1 MILWSR
7 FKFRL
12 PGHLPGIIIASVV
25 TYYWNLQGAE
35 IKTVGELFAEIP
47 HFLPSFQ
54 GDWMLEMLSLMNTTE
69 IWEMLKF
76 LLPVAFTL
84 AVLGAMESMFC
95 AVVLDNTAG
104 TRHSPNSELLGQGLG
119 NVLSSLF
126 GGFASSG
133 GMARSMTNLRA
144 GALSPVAG
152 MVHAVVVLFA
162 IFFLA
167 KLLVHLPMPAMS
179 ALLILVAWKM
189 SSFSRALELIK
200 RNPDSDTWV
209 YLSCFV
215 MILLFDVSIAVTAG
229 MFLASILFVKEIA
242 EMTRLQD
249 IRNVERYHTENL
261 PEEWNIYRIQGPLFF
276 AAADRI
282 FAEIA
287 ETLPEKD
294 GIVLQMDAVTILDSG
309 GLAAL
314 RRFVTLAENQ
324 NVDVYLSELQFQP
337 LKALARYGL
346 VKFGEHFRL
355 FSNLDEAQ
363 LAIHE
368 KVNQNPENSTAKN
381 SALSIASGPE
391 LKS

>member
-1 MILWSR
+1 
-7 FKFRL
+7 
-12 PGHLPGIIIASVV
+12 
-25 TYYWNLQGAE
+25 
-35 IKTVGELFAEIP
+35 
-47 HFLPSFQ
+47 
-54 GDWMLEMLSLMNTTE
+54 
-69 IWEMLKF
+69 
-76 LLPVAFTL
+76 
-84 AVLGAMESMFC
+84 MESMFC